1 MANGREDLR
10 LVVIHERD
18 FQKYS
23 VDRRI
28 YCVPVCVL
36 SPLKI
41 GEVSLV
47 ETMADNNLLF
57 CREYLTLTACYSMQG

>member
-1 MANGREDLR
+1 MADVRD

-28 YCVPVCVL
+28 YCVPVCVT
-36 SPLKI
+36 SRYNAHPST
-41 GEVSLV
+41 GEQR
-47 ETMADNNLLF
+47 A
-57 CREYLTLTACYSMQG
+57 R